1 MNYCIYNGTF
11 IAVPSRS
18 DELKHYGVPG
28 MRWGA
33 RKQQDTVVGAGGRRS
48 YQDTNSFRNARSY
61 QGANSFRSAGSS
73 SGATY
78 RQARAAARNT
88 PEAKAARAAKAKK
101 ALKIGAAVAGTALAA
116 YGGYKLA
123 KYVQE
128 RRNQAAF
135 QKAQDYVNQNVF
147 RKVGD
152 TAFVDG
158 TRMMDFRDGMGNK
171 ITTEGVRS
179 NVGKAVGQH
188 NAQVVAKGRQ
198 MYKDATNTRFDRGLA
213 KVVNAGD
220 AVENAAKNAAKNAGN
235 AAKNAAK
242 NAGNAAKK
250 AANAAKNSK
259 AGQAVR
265 NTKNKVLDV
274 VNPIYEYTP
283 HVTRTSRPISN
294 LPNGVTGTHTEEII
308 EYIKSK
314 KRRT

>member
-1 MNYCIYNGTF
+1 MNYYILHGTF
-11 IAVPSRS
+11 YAVPQRS
-18 DELKHYGVPG
+18 DELYHYGVPG
-28 MRWGA
+28 MKWGKRKARPVATGNVRRATNATPEQQAAQREA
-33 RKQQDTVVGAGGRRS
+33 RK
-48 YQDTNSFRNARSY
+48 
-61 QGANSFRSAGSS
+61 
-73 SGATY
+73 
-78 RQARAAARNT
+78 
-88 PEAKAARAAKAKK
+88 AKAKK

-123 KYVQE
+123 KYVQGK
-128 RRNQAAF
+128 RNQAAF
-135 QKAQDYVNQNVF
+135 QKAQDYVDNNF
-147 RKVGD
+147 LRKYAD
-152 TAFVDG
+152 IKFADG
-158 TRMMDFRDGMGNK
+158 TREMSFRNNAGIKN
-171 ITTEGVRS
+171 ITTQGTRS
-179 NVGKAVGQH
+179 EVGKAVGQH

-220 AVENAAKNAAKNAGN
+220 SVENAAKTAAKNAANATKTAAKNAGN
-235 AAKNAAK
+235 AVKN
-242 NAGNAAKK
+242 

>member
-1 MNYCIYNGTF
+1 MNYYIYHGTF
-11 IAVPSRS
+11 YAVPQRS
-18 DELKHYGVPG
+18 DELCHYGVPG
-28 MRWGA
+28 MKWGKRKARPVATGNVRRATNATPEQQAAQREA
-33 RKQQDTVVGAGGRRS
+33 RK
-48 YQDTNSFRNARSY
+48 
-61 QGANSFRSAGSS
+61 
-73 SGATY
+73 
-78 RQARAAARNT
+78 
-88 PEAKAARAAKAKK
+88 AKAKK

-123 KYVQE
+123 KYVQGK
-128 RRNQAAF
+128 RNAAAF
-135 QKAQDYVNQNVF
+135 QKAQDYVNQNVY
-147 RKVGD
+147 RKWGD
-152 TAFVDG
+152 TKFADG
-158 TRMMDFRDGMGNK
+158 HRMMDFRDGMGNE
-171 ITTEGVRS
+171 ITMKGTR
-179 NVGKAVGQH
+179 NTVGKAVGQH

-198 MYKDATNTRFDRGLA
+198 MYRDATNTRLDRGLA

-220 AVENAAKNAAKNAGN
+220 TVENAAKNAAKNAGN